1 MAKRIMKNKHR
12 LFRLTQSN
20 MQGFTL
26 VEIIIVVSVIAAL
39 AAIAIPNFISWVPNF
54 KLKSAA
60 RDLYST
66 MQKVRLE
73 AVKRNADIGISFS
86 TVVFPAEGGG
96 YQVFVDDG
104 AGGGIAG
111 DAIKNGTETS
121 LLQTNL
127 PEKCTLSSA
136 SFLGNPRSGYTG
148 EGLPLGNRIGTVMLR
163 NNQSR
168 WYRISL
174 SNAGH
179 VRLEISNDGV
189 TWN

>member
-1 MAKRIMKNKHR
+1 MAKRIMKNKHK

-26 VEIIIVVSVIAAL
+26 VEIIIVVTVMAIL

-54 KLKSAA
+54 RLKSAA

-86 TVVFPAEGGG
+86 TVVFPTEGGG

-111 DAIKNGTETS
+111 DAIQNGTEARI
-121 LLQTNL
+121 LQTNMPDSCSL
-127 PEKCTLSSA
+127 VSA
-136 SFLGNPRSGYTG
+136 SFLGKPRSGYTG
-148 EGLPLGNRIGTVMLR
+148 EGLPLGNRIGSVMLR

-179 VRLEISNDGV
+179 VRLEISIDGV
-189 TWN
+189 SWN